1 MEFIANLKRSIR
13 RVSGPAKAPD
23 NLLEL
28 GDRMRESAGPEVANY
43 CRLWAGELRR
53 LRTTEG
59 QRLNSTRGSSRRLW
73 AEQSLIYQ
81 DLFLCLEQAASQ
93 LDGQS
98 GPLQGEI
105 LDEFDSLI
113 AEFGESLAAL
123 AAWSRSQHPRCLAC
137 GWDGSAPGC
146 PHCRLQT
153 LKPIRQAQPV
163 YASVT
168 LAEAQEQVF
177 GSIVAILEGACDL
190 ESLWHPLQH
199 LHQQYDQ
206 AAAQVAAA
214 LEVHPEVEA
223 VVEYM
228 DQALEGLAEI
238 SQVFEDF
245 DAQHLEDGW
254 HRFFTS
260 EISLTDALQQ
270 ADDEAEDR
278 VNLSR
283 EE

>member
-13 RVSGPAKAPD
+13 SLSGQTKAPI

-28 GDRMRESAGPEVANY
+28 GDRLRDSAGPEVATY

-53 LRTTEG
+53 VHATEG
-59 QRLNSTRGSSRRLW
+59 QRLNSTRGQSRRLW

-81 DLFLCLEQAASQ
+81 DLFVCLEQAAALLEEQPGQ
-93 LDGQS
+93 LSPQ
-98 GPLQGEI
+98 I

-123 AAWSRSQHPRCLAC
+123 AAWARSEHPRCLAC
-137 GWDGSAPGC
+137 GWDGSAPTC

-163 YASVT
+163 YASVP

-177 GSIVAILEGACDL
+177 ESIVAILEGACDL
-190 ESLWHPLQH
+190 ESLWHPLQN

-223 VVEYM
+223 VAAYM
-228 DQALEGLAEI
+228 DEALDGLAEI

-260 EISLTDALQQ
+260 ELSLSDALQQ
-270 ADDEAEDR
+270 TDEEAEDQ
-278 VNLSR
+278 VKLSR